1 MENIIDINELMGEQ
15 SLFCGRMISGYK
27 EAPEGCKCVWNANLV
42 SPTKGKVWFG
52 DLNLT
57 REGDKLKLVSI
68 AAGET
73 LYVLREMDCRFE
85 TENDSVELLTEKA
98 VWNTNLPVPTNEL

>member
-1 MENIIDINELMGEQ
+1 MQDINNLMREQ
-15 SLFCGRMISGYK
+15 SLFMGRMISGGK
-27 EAPEGCKCVWNANLV
+27 QSPKGCRCVWNANLV
-42 SPTKGKVWFG
+42 SPTQGKVWYG

-57 REGDKLKLVSI
+57 REGDKLKMVSI

-85 TENDSVELLTEKA
+85 HENDPIEVLIENA
-98 VWNTNLPVPTNEL
+98 VWNTNLPVPRD